1 MNESMKINRR
11 EFLKTSALVGGNLL
25 VAFYLPFGVGA
36 EPSPAKAGS
45 FAPNAFIRID
55 SEGVVTFTINKS
67 ELGQGAYTALP
78 MLLAEELEVDLKA
91 VRLESAPVDPV
102 YNSPGFAFMMT
113 AGSASVRSEWERL
126 SKAGAAA
133 REMLI
138 AAAAETWKVDPK
150 TCRAESGK
158 VIHAGGQS
166 LPYGK
171 LVEKASRLSL
181 PTKVKLKDP
190 SDYKIVGKP
199 VSRLDSLAKANGTAQ
214 YGLDVSL
221 PGMLTAVIA
230 RSPVFGGQV
239 VSFKGEEAKAV
250 PGVVDLV
257 QVSSGIAV
265 VANGFWAA
273 RQGLDKLQV
282 TWNEGQWAELDTSR
296 MRKEYAKLSATPG
309 AVARKEGD
317 AAIAIG
323 KAAKKLAAEYE
334 VPYLAHAA
342 LEPLNIVVD
351 LRKDACDIWT
361 GNQCQTDIRDTA
373 ARISGLKPEQVAVHT
388 PFVGGG
394 FGRKASFG
402 SPWTIEAVE
411 LAKALKKPV
420 KVIWTRED
428 DIQGGY
434 YRPMWS
440 DRIAAGLDDKNNL
453 VAWSHT
459 IVGQSLAAGSPF
471 EAFMVKDGVDSTS
484 VEGAADLPYKIPN
497 LLVDLHSPRNGVPVF
512 FWRSVGHSHTAF
524 VVEGFLDE
532 VAHAAGQDP
541 FEFRRNLLKDKPRH
555 LKVLELAAQKAGWQN
570 KLPDGRGRGIAVHES
585 FGSFVAQVAEV
596 SVDPKGEV
604 RVHRVV
610 CVIDCGRYV
619 NPNTVEAQMEGG
631 IVFGLSA
638 ALHGAITLKAGRVEQ
653 SNFHDY
659 PVLRISE
666 APEIEVH
673 LVQSQ
678 ENPGGVGEPG
688 VPPIAPAVANA
699 IFAATRARLRTLPM
713 TPQAVLAAMKG

>member
-1 MNESMKINRR
+1 
-11 EFLKTSALVGGNLL
+11 
-25 VAFYLPFGVGA
+25 
-36 EPSPAKAGS
+36 
-45 FAPNAFIRID
+45 
-55 SEGVVTFTINKS
+55 
-67 ELGQGAYTALP
+67 
-78 MLLAEELEVDLKA
+78 
-91 VRLESAPVDPV
+91 
-102 YNSPGFAFMMT
+102 
-113 AGSASVRSEWERL
+113 
-126 SKAGAAA
+126 
-133 REMLI
+133 
-138 AAAAETWKVDPK
+138 
-150 TCRAESGK
+150 
-158 VIHAGGQS
+158 
-166 LPYGK
+166 
-171 LVEKASRLSL
+171 
-181 PTKVKLKDP
+181 
-190 SDYKIVGKP
+190 
-199 VSRLDSLAKANGTAQ
+199 
-214 YGLDVSL
+214 
-221 PGMLTAVIA
+221 MLTAVIA

-471 EAFMVKDGVDSTS
+471 EAFMVRTASIR
-484 VEGAADLPYKIPN
+484 L
-497 LLVDLHSPRNGVPVF
+497 
-512 FWRSVGHSHTAF
+512 RSRA
-524 VVEGFLDE
+524 
-532 VAHAAGQDP
+532 
-541 FEFRRNLLKDKPRH
+541 
-555 LKVLELAAQKAGWQN
+555 
-570 KLPDGRGRGIAVHES
+570 
-585 FGSFVAQVAEV
+585 
-596 SVDPKGEV
+596 
-604 RVHRVV
+604 
-610 CVIDCGRYV
+610 
-619 NPNTVEAQMEGG
+619 
-631 IVFGLSA
+631 
-638 ALHGAITLKAGRVEQ
+638 
-653 SNFHDY
+653 
-659 PVLRISE
+659 
-666 APEIEVH
+666 
-673 LVQSQ
+673 
-678 ENPGGVGEPG
+678 
-688 VPPIAPAVANA
+688 PPICRTRSPTFWS
-699 IFAATRARLRTLPM
+699 IFIRRATECRSSSGDRSGIPILLLSLKGSSMRWPM
-713 TPQAVLAAMKG
+713 PQVRIRSNSGGTC